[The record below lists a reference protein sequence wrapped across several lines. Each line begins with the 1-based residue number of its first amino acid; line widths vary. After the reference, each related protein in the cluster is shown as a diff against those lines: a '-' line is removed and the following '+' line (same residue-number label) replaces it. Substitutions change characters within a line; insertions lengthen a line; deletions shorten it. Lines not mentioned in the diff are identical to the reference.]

1 MAVEAAGVA
10 LVVAVIHVV
19 FRLSAGFLFGV
30 FDDDGVYVA
39 LGKSIAQGTGYHSIH
54 LAAAP
59 VQVRYPPGLPLVLA
73 IPWALGGSLSA
84 VRSAIDVL
92 QVLVTAAGAGLIWWI
107 GRRDCRIS
115 AWPLAICAVSPF
127 VLDATIQFYN
137 LPLTEPYLVLGWAAA
152 LALVTGEPS
161 PGRAAAVG
169 GILAATT
176 LFRAAGIALV
186 PAILIALA
194 LERRWRAVAACAATS
209 LIPLAAWASL
219 RAVWAAA
226 AAPPPG
232 TSSVVLPDD
241 RGYWEWLGAD
251 GPVALAGYTA
261 RTMGAN
267 AVEYVLDLARY
278 LVSIQAVGVIIVG
291 AAILAAIAA
300 GIRLRRTHAALV
312 LTVLCVTV
320 LTLSWPFAQA
330 RLFLPLLPFIGLLAA
345 NGVDAGV
352 RRASPV
358 MGWGVHGFL
367 ALMAMT
373 VTLRQLEL
381 RSAAER
387 AYQTGTLPPVADR
400 SPTITLSFRSRFIFQ
415 VATWIGQHTT
425 PQDRVMVQAPA
436 GVFLYSGRR
445 TVSAIP
451 TESPLGP
458 SVFEIPGRYL
468 AERILTDSVTVVVWT
483 PATVALG
490 RDIESVQ
497 TRCPQVLARIPVT
510 PEPPVY
516 YRVNRDV
523 DCLQSIALHS
533 APMVSI
539 LRRLGPGPGRQCRH
553 SHS

>member
-10 LVVAVIHVV
+10 LVVAVVHVV

-54 LAAAP
+54 LAGAP
-59 VQVRYPPGLPLVLA
+59 VQVRYPPGLPLLLA

-92 QVLVTAAGAGLIWWI
+92 HVLVTAVGAGLIWWI

-115 AWPLAICAVSPF
+115 PWPLAICAVSPF

-161 PGRAAAVG
+161 PGRAAVVG
-169 GILAATT
+169 VVLAATT

-186 PAILIALA
+186 PAILMALA
-194 LERRWRAVAACAATS
+194 LDRRWRALVACAASS
-209 LIPLAAWASL
+209 LIPLAAWAGL
-219 RAVWAAA
+219 RAMWVAAGPVA
-226 AAPPPG
+226 
-232 TSSVVLPDD
+232 SVSLPDD
-241 RGYWEWLGAD
+241 RGYWQWLGAD
-251 GPVALAGYTA
+251 SPVALAGYTA
-261 RTMGAN
+261 RTMGTN
-267 AVEYVLDLARY
+267 AVEYVFDLARY

-291 AAILAAIAA
+291 AAILAAVAA
-300 GIRLRRTHAALV
+300 GIRLRRTHPALV
-312 LTVLCVTV
+312 LTVLCATA

-330 RLFLPLLPFIGLLAA
+330 RLFLPLLPFIGLLVASCV
-345 NGVDAGV
+345 NAGV
-352 RRASPV
+352 RRASPA
-358 MGWGVHGFL
+358 MGWAVNGFL
-367 ALMAMT
+367 ALVAIAAT
-373 VTLRQLEL
+373 WRQVEL
-381 RSAAER
+381 RGAAER
-387 AYQTGTLPPVADR
+387 AYQTGTLPSVEDR

-415 VATWIGQHTT
+415 VATWIAQHTA
-425 PQDRVMVQAPA
+425 PQDRIMVQAPA

-458 SVFEIPGRYL
+458 SVFDIPGRYL
-468 AERILTDSVTVVVWT
+468 TERILTDSVTVVVWT

-490 RDIESVQ
+490 LDIESLR

-523 DCLQSIALHS
+523 DCLRS
-533 APMVSI
+533 
-539 LRRLGPGPGRQCRH
+539 
-553 SHS
+553 